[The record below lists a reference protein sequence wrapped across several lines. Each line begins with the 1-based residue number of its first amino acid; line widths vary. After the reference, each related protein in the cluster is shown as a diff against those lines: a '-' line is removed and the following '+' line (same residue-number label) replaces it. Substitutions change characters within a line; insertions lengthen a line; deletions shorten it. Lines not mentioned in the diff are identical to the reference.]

1 MALRRLD
8 PEMIAKLHDV
18 VEKNISKTFARLEA
32 RLTNQ
37 VKERMVE
44 SDPSL
49 DKFHKRVQEILKPW
63 SWSLPIR
70 KGVV

>member
-8 PEMIAKLHDV
+8 PAMIAKLHDV
-18 VEKNISKTFARLEA
+18 VEKNISKTFAQMEA

-37 VKERMVE
+37 VKEWMVE

-49 DKFHKRVQEILKPW
+49 DKFHKRV
-63 SWSLPIR
+63 
-70 KGVV
+70 